1 MRNILLISS
10 HVVRGSVGNRVMGF
24 ALERLGFSVWQAPT
38 IILPHHP
45 GQGPAQP
52 IVPDDAAF
60 AGLLAD
66 LTATGSNRIGA
77 ILSGYLGTATQAGH
91 IAGLVKTARANN
103 PGCLY
108 LCDPV
113 IGDHGGLY
121 VAEQIADAIR
131 DRLLPLADIATP
143 NAFECAWLA
152 GADTTGTAD
161 LAAAAQALAPE
172 TVIVTSS
179 PALMRGHIGNLL
191 VDANDRLMAEHP
203 AVQSHAKGTGDLFAA
218 LYLGRILQGRTPRKA
233 LEMAAASTFEIMAA
247 AAKSGA
253 DDLPLAQMQTA
264 IAQPHAM
271 INLRQMAPKLS
282 LKPRPL

>member
-1 MRNILLISS
+1 LVNKAKS
-10 HVVRGSVGNRVMGF
+10 GN
-24 ALERLGFSVWQAPT
+24 
-38 IILPHHP
+38 
-45 GQGPAQP
+45 
-52 IVPDDAAF
+52 PD
-60 AGLLAD
+60 
-66 LTATGSNRIGA
+66 
-77 ILSGYLGTATQAGH
+77 
-91 IAGLVKTARANN
+91 
-103 PGCLY
+103 CLY

-113 IGDHGGLY
+113 LGDHGGGLY
-121 VAEQIADAIR
+121 VADPVANAIR
-131 DRLLPLADIATP
+131 DDLLPLADITTP

-152 GADTTGTAD
+152 GADISDTAD

-191 VDANDRLMAEHP
+191 VDGNDQLLAEHP
-203 AVQSHAKGTGDLFAA
+203 EVQSHAKGTGDLLAA
-218 LYLGRILQGRTPRKA
+218 LYLGRVLQRRTPRKA

-253 DDLPLAQMQTA
+253 DDLPVAQMQTA

-282 LKPRPL
+282 SKPRPL